1 MYLEF
6 CIWFLLF
13 LRERN
18 TREEIQCKFE
28 GLLKEVSTEVVLESH
43 VQPYVPTCQ
52 IAPHVSLSTSEHT
65 LNSLQSQGLG
75 YYGLEGQVSADGSR

>member
-6 CIWFLLF
+6 CVCFLLS

-18 TREEIQCKFE
+18 TRQEIRYKFE
-28 GLLKEVSTEVVLESH
+28 GLSKEVNMEVVLESH

-65 LNSLQSQGLG
+65 LNSRQSQGLG
-75 YYGLEGQVSADGSR
+75 YYRLEGQVC